1 MYYHNYPLTLTVQ
14 PGDDGK
20 VPEQYYWLVNGIR
33 VDTEELL
40 LNDSYTEDT
49 LGYTA
54 GYRIERKQGE
64 RL

>member
-20 VPEQYYWLVNGIR
+20 VPDQYYWLVNGTR

-49 LGYTA
+49 LDIQLV
-54 GYRIERKQGE
+54 IE
-64 RL
+64 

>member
-1 MYYHNYPLTLTVQ
+1 MRATVALYYHNYPLTFTVQ

-20 VPEQYYWLVNGIR
+20 VPEQYYWLVNGTR

-49 LGYTA
+49 LDIQLV
-54 GYRIERKQGE
+54 IE
-64 RL
+64 